1 MNLNSKRSHN
11 SNKTI
16 STEYYENGKER
27 KLHELDAHKAQ
38 LSYIQRKF
46 ANQKRTNNHYN
57 LYLRLVP
64 YMSSSLES
72 LAVKSSRVS
81 SHSAKFESSRE
92 SPKKV
97 TRVRLESLP
106 VTRVNNS
113 GA

>member
-1 MNLNSKRSHN
+1 
-11 SNKTI
+11 
-16 STEYYENGKER
+16 
-27 KLHELDAHKAQ
+27 
-38 LSYIQRKF
+38 
-46 ANQKRTNNHYN
+46 
-57 LYLRLVP
+57 
-64 YMSSSLES
+64 MSSSLES

-113 GA
+113 ANEWNGHVEVRIKYDL

>member
-1 MNLNSKRSHN
+1 
-11 SNKTI
+11 
-16 STEYYENGKER
+16 
-27 KLHELDAHKAQ
+27 
-38 LSYIQRKF
+38 
-46 ANQKRTNNHYN
+46 
-57 LYLRLVP
+57 
-64 YMSSSLES
+64 MSSSLES

-113 GA
+113 AVSKVSPNIKRINYLKRITRAVA

>member
-1 MNLNSKRSHN
+1 
-11 SNKTI
+11 
-16 STEYYENGKER
+16 
-27 KLHELDAHKAQ
+27 
-38 LSYIQRKF
+38 
-46 ANQKRTNNHYN
+46 
-57 LYLRLVP
+57 
-64 YMSSSLES
+64 MSSSLES

-113 GA
+113 ALHWFHLLLFSFNSFGDIPSAPDNLLSL

>member
-1 MNLNSKRSHN
+1 
-11 SNKTI
+11 
-16 STEYYENGKER
+16 
-27 KLHELDAHKAQ
+27 
-38 LSYIQRKF
+38 
-46 ANQKRTNNHYN
+46 
-57 LYLRLVP
+57 
-64 YMSSSLES
+64 MSSSLES

-113 GA
+113 VSHTQQYDGRKGSLLHNAKIQR

>member
-1 MNLNSKRSHN
+1 MNLMRTKHSS
-11 SNKTI
+11 
-16 STEYYENGKER
+16 
-27 KLHELDAHKAQ
+27 

-92 SPKKV
+92 SPTKV

-113 GA
+113 DKGSKLGGSVLGTFPYVNYVRP

>member
-1 MNLNSKRSHN
+1 
-11 SNKTI
+11 
-16 STEYYENGKER
+16 
-27 KLHELDAHKAQ
+27 
-38 LSYIQRKF
+38 
-46 ANQKRTNNHYN
+46 
-57 LYLRLVP
+57 
-64 YMSSSLES
+64 MSSSLES

-113 GA
+113 ANLTELTSCYTRAKLKHSSIARSEDKSVLFVEIDS

>member
-1 MNLNSKRSHN
+1 
-11 SNKTI
+11 
-16 STEYYENGKER
+16 
-27 KLHELDAHKAQ
+27 
-38 LSYIQRKF
+38 
-46 ANQKRTNNHYN
+46 
-57 LYLRLVP
+57 
-64 YMSSSLES
+64 MSSSIES

-113 GA
+113 AYTYVMYTIAWLIYAIPYGSSCAEAYPCICTLYSVQ

>member
-1 MNLNSKRSHN
+1 
-11 SNKTI
+11 
-16 STEYYENGKER
+16 
-27 KLHELDAHKAQ
+27 
-38 LSYIQRKF
+38 
-46 ANQKRTNNHYN
+46 
-57 LYLRLVP
+57 
-64 YMSSSLES
+64 MSSSLES

-113 GA
+113 GILAKMCRPLPAAAARPATAQPSPQAQARVRLSQSHSVE